1 MPLIIM
7 PGGRTGGKSGPE
19 NAWTRYMD
27 YVFPEYQADFIGRNR
42 EKLGQLELEFR
53 LSMFDCMIGERKSEV
68 LRERVRDAQEIVM
81 QDKPYVEITLDRK
94 LDEGEMQAFPE
105 HFVSVICYHYN
116 ASTRD
121 FSQKEI
127 RTGDNELLGYRI
139 YYRDKFVHAMTFTE
153 EQILL
158 DNLEMSPTLS
168 HHYIEALREGA
179 GL

>member
-7 PGGRTGGKSGPE
+7 PGGRSGGKSGPE
-19 NAWTRYMD
+19 NAWTQYMD
-27 YVFPEYQADFIGRNR
+27 YVFPEYQADFIDRNR

-68 LRERVRDAQEIVM
+68 LRDRVRDAQEIVM
-81 QDKPYVEITLDRK
+81 ENRPYIEIKLDRK
-94 LDEGEMQAFPE
+94 LEEDEMQAFPD
-105 HFVSVICYHYN
+105 HFVSVICYHYD
-116 ASTRD
+116 ASALD
-121 FSQKEI
+121 FSHKKI
-127 RTGDNELLGYRI
+127 RNGKNELLGYRI
-139 YYRDKFVHAMTFTE
+139 YYKGKFVHAMTFAE

-168 HHYIEALREGA
+168 YHYIEALREGA